1 MKRVLTIL
9 LLCLSVCQASAQKIS
24 RTYQNQSL
32 SEVLKDLNA
41 ASARYEVSFI
51 YNELEDFRVTT
62 TLHRSTLPDA
72 VRQVVG
78 FYPMRVTANDSVII
92 VECTHKTQLH
102 LTGTVIDE
110 NNEPITYANIAVL
123 SPQDSTLLC
132 GGVSNES
139 GVFVIP
145 IERLRVGDETS
156 GIQSNVLARISFVGY
171 KTIYKQCNSEELGT
185 IRMQP
190 ETQTLKGVT
199 VKGYKPTM
207 RMISGGM
214 EIDVQNTLLADAGSA
229 IDVLSQ
235 LPRVNVTANGS
246 VDVFGKGKPEI
257 YINGK
262 KMRNK
267 GELEQLTSKEIKSVE
282 VITMPGAR
290 YKAELESVI
299 RINTIKRRGDGF
311 SLYSIAR
318 GTYFHEFGNAAGVS
332 MTYRKSGLEMN
343 FYPYFVNNY
352 TGEDNNFG
360 SILHMADHDT
370 KTMQH
375 GLFTD
380 RTQSF
385 VPDFRLSYDFDANHS
400 IGASY
405 RYQTTLKYDNTFHS
419 NYTVHYD
426 DILQGVVNQT
436 LQHDWDVTSHHANAY
451 YTGKMGQWDINAD
464 GSFVHTTVKRGQHI
478 NEQSQEFEDRT
489 VNTSSTQD
497 SRLYAGKLIAA
508 KKLPKGEVS
517 FGTELTHSHVDADN
531 HNPEGYIAESDNEI
545 QESNYAG
552 FASYALQLGHW
563 SLETGV
569 RYEYV
574 HSDYY
579 SYGVK
584 DDDVSRRYS
593 GFFPNLSAS
602 WNKGKWGLQLAYSK
616 KTRRP
621 AYGQLRS
628 YQQYDN
634 RFAYEGGSPDLQP
647 AINHTLETMLNWKW
661 VNFSLSYRYT
671 KDFMLWKNDLYGEQD
686 VAYAHWINI
695 DHKQE
700 VVASLVLQPRLGWYR
715 PQLELGYVHQFFD
728 AKKYDYI
735 TNLRRPAIY
744 VTLDNKFVI
753 NKSCW
758 FGVRGRYLSSHD
770 NMSQEIDGFWTI
782 RAQAYK
788 SFFNGALAFNLTIN
802 DIFNTNI
809 EKWRMRT
816 NSVEI
821 SKNCKNHSD
830 TRGIILQ
837 VTYSFNTTRSKYKGT
852 GAGNDEKNRL

>member
-1 MKRVLTIL
+1 MKRVIIL
-9 LLCLSVCQASAQKIS
+9 LLFISVAISVKAQ
-24 RTYQNQSL
+24 RVTREYNNVSL
-32 SEVLKDLNA
+32 SEALRQLNEQTEK
-41 ASARYEVSFI
+41 YTISFL
-51 YNELEDFRVTT
+51 YNELEDFHITT
-62 TLHRSTLPDA
+62 SVHHKNVPDA
-72 VRQVVG
+72 IRQMIG
-78 FYPMRVTANDSVII
+78 FYPIRMTIEDREII
-92 VECTHKTQLH
+92 VECPQKTAPRYK
-102 LTGTVIDE
+102 GTIIDE
-110 NNEPITYANIAVL
+110 QGQPIAYANIALL
-123 SPQDSTLLC
+123 SPQDSTLIT

-139 GVFVIP
+139 GLFVIP
-145 IERLRVGDETS
+145 CTES
-156 GIQSNVLARISFVGY
+156 PVLARVSFVGY
-171 KTIYKQCNSEELGT
+171 KTIYKLCETTNAGV
-185 IRMQP
+185 IRIKSD
-190 ETQTLKGVT
+190 TYTLKNVT

-207 RMISGGM
+207 KMISGGM

-229 IDVLSQ
+229 LDVLSQ
-235 LPRVNVTANGS
+235 LPRVNVTSNGG
-246 VDVFGKGKPEI
+246 VEVFGKGKPEI

-267 GELEQLTSKEIKSVE
+267 GELEQLTSKDIKSVE

-290 YKAELESVI
+290 YDATLGSVI

-311 SLYSIAR
+311 SLYSLAR
-318 GTYFHEFGNAAGVS
+318 GSYFHEFANAAGVS
-332 MTYRKSGLEMN
+332 ITYRKNGLEMN

-352 TGEDNNFG
+352 SGEDNNFG
-360 SILHMADHDT
+360 STLHLTDHDA

-385 VPDFRLSYDFDANHS
+385 VPDFKLSYDFDANHS

-419 NYTVHYD
+419 DYSVHHN
-426 DILQGVVNQT
+426 DILQGSVSQT
-436 LQHDWDVTSHHANAY
+436 ADHNWDVTSHNANAY
-451 YTGKMGQWDINAD
+451 YIGKIGQWDINAD

-478 NEQSQEFEDRT
+478 NEQSKEFEDRT

-508 KKLPKGEVS
+508 YKLPKGEVS

-552 FASYALQLGHW
+552 FASYGLQLGHW

-569 RYEYV
+569 RFEYV

-584 DDDVSRRYS
+584 DADVSRRYS

-602 WNKGKWGLQLAYSK
+602 WNKGKWGMQFAYAK

-634 RFAYEGGSPDLQP
+634 RYAYEGGSPDLQP
-647 AINHTLETMLNWKW
+647 AINHMLEAMLNWKW
-661 VNFSLSYRYT
+661 LNFSLGYTYT
-671 KDFMLWKNDLYGEQD
+671 KDYMLWKNDIYNEQE

-700 VVASLVLQPRLGWYR
+700 VSASLVLQPKFEWYQ
-715 PQLELGYVHQFFD
+715 PQMEMDYYQQFFD
-728 AKKYDYI
+728 AKRYGYVS
-735 TNLRRPAIY
+735 NLRRPAFH
-744 VTLDNKFVI
+744 LDLNNKFVI

-758 FGVRGRYLSSHD
+758 LALRGNYSCAHD
-770 NMSQEIDGFWTI
+770 NMSQEVDAFWYVS
-782 RAQAYK
+782 AHAYK

-802 DIFNTNI
+802 DIFNTNM
-809 EKWRMRT
+809 ERWKMRT
-816 NSVEI
+816 HSVEI
-821 SKNCKNHSD
+821 SKDCNNHSM
-830 TRGIILQ
+830 TRGIRLQ
-837 VTYSFNTTRSKYKGT
+837 VTYDFNTTRSKYKGT
-852 GAGNDEKNRL
+852 GAGNAEKNRL

>member
-1 MKRVLTIL
+1 MKRTIIIL
-9 LLCLSVCQASAQKIS
+9 IFTCVAISITAQHIT
-24 RTYQNQSL
+24 REYNNVSL
-32 SEVLKDLNA
+32 SEALRQLNEQTEK
-41 ASARYEVSFI
+41 YTISFL
-51 YNELEDFRVTT
+51 YNELEDFCITT
-62 TLHRSTLPDA
+62 SVHRKTIPDA
-72 VRQVVG
+72 IRQMIG
-78 FYPMRVTANDSVII
+78 FYPIRMTIEDREII
-92 VECTHKTQLH
+92 VECPQKT
-102 LTGTVIDE
+102 TSRYKGTIIDE
-110 NNEPITYANIAVL
+110 QDQPVAYANIALL
-123 SPQDSTLLC
+123 SPQDSTLIT

-139 GVFVIP
+139 GLFVIP
-145 IERLRVGDETS
+145 CEQQPVIARV
-156 GIQSNVLARISFVGY
+156 SFVGY
-171 KTIYKQCNSEELGT
+171 KTFYKLCETTNTGV
-185 IRMQP
+185 IRIKSD
-190 ETQTLKGVT
+190 TYTLKNVT

-207 RMISGGM
+207 KMISGGM

-229 IDVLSQ
+229 LDVLSQ
-235 LPRVNVTANGS
+235 LPRVNVTSNGG
-246 VDVFGKGKPEI
+246 VEVFGKGKPEI

-267 GELEQLTSKEIKSVE
+267 GELEQLTSKDIKSVE

-290 YKAELESVI
+290 YDATLSSVI

-311 SLYSIAR
+311 SLYSLAR
-318 GTYFHEFGNAAGVS
+318 GSYFHEFANAAGVS
-332 MTYRKSGLEMN
+332 ITYRKNGLEMN

-352 TGEDNNFG
+352 SGEDNIFG
-360 SILHMADHDT
+360 STLHLADHDT

-385 VPDFRLSYDFDANHS
+385 VPDFKLSYDFDANHS

-419 NYTVHYD
+419 DYSVHHN
-426 DILQGVVNQT
+426 DILQGCVSQT
-436 LQHDWDVTSHHANAY
+436 ADHDWDVTSHNANAY
-451 YTGKMGQWDINAD
+451 YMGKIGQWGINAD

-478 NEQSQEFEDRT
+478 NEQSKEFEDRT

-508 KKLPKGEVS
+508 YKLPKGEVS

-552 FASYALQLGHW
+552 FATYGLQLGHW

-569 RYEYV
+569 RFEYV

-602 WNKGKWGLQLAYSK
+602 WNKGRWGLQFAYSK

-621 AYGQLRS
+621 SYGQLRS

-634 RFAYEGGSPDLQP
+634 RYAYEGGNPELQP
-647 AINHTLETMLNWKW
+647 AIYHTLETMLNWQW
-661 VNFSLSYRYT
+661 INLSLSYRYQ
-671 KDFMLWKNDLYGEQD
+671 KDFMLWKNELYGTQEI
-686 VAYAHWINI
+686 AYATFINI

-700 VVASLVLQPRLGWYR
+700 VVASLLLQPKFGWYR
-715 PQLELGYVHQFFD
+715 PNLELGYVHQFFD
-728 AKKYDYI
+728 AKKYGFV
-735 TNLRRPAIY
+735 TNLRRPAIM
-744 VTLDNKFVI
+744 VVLNNKFVI

-758 FGVRGRYLSSHD
+758 LGLRGRYVSSHD
-770 NMSQEIDGFWTI
+770 NVSQEVDELWYVS
-782 RAQAYK
+782 ANAYK
-788 SFFNGALAFNLTIN
+788 SFFNGALALNLTIN
-802 DIFNTNI
+802 DIFNTNF

-816 NSVEI
+816 HSVEI
-821 SKNCKNHSD
+821 SKDCNNHSS
-830 TRGIILQ
+830 TRGISLQ
-837 VTYSFNTTRSKYKGT
+837 VTYNFNTTRSKYKGT
-852 GAGNDEKNRL
+852 GAGNAEKNRL

>member
-1 MKRVLTIL
+1 MKIIISML
-9 LLCLSVCQASAQKIS
+9 VCCFVFAGVQAQKIT
-24 RTYQNQSL
+24 RDYNNVSL
-32 SEVLKDLNA
+32 SEALRQLNEQTDE
-41 ASARYEVSFI
+41 YTISFL
-51 YNELEDFRVTT
+51 YNELEDFRITT
-62 TLHRSTLPDA
+62 SVHRKTVPDA
-72 VRQVVG
+72 IRQMIG
-78 FYPMRVTANDSVII
+78 FYPIRMTVEPGIANPSQQEII
-92 VECTHKTQLH
+92 VECPQKTALRYK
-102 LTGTVIDE
+102 GTVIDE
-110 NNEPITYANIAVL
+110 QGQPVAYANIALL
-123 SPQDSTLLC
+123 SPQDSTLIT

-139 GVFVIP
+139 GFFVIP
-145 IERLRVGDETS
+145 CEQRP
-156 GIQSNVLARISFVGY
+156 VLARISYVGY
-171 KTIYKQCNSEELGT
+171 KTIYKQCET
-185 IRMQP
+185 IEIGVIRIKP
-190 ETQTLKGVT
+190 DTYTLKNVT

-207 RMISGGM
+207 KMISGGM
-214 EIDVQNTLLADAGSA
+214 EIDVQGTLLADAGSA
-229 IDVLSQ
+229 LDVLSQ

-267 GELEQLTSKEIKSVE
+267 GELEQLTSKDIKSVE
-282 VITMPGAR
+282 VIIMPGAR
-290 YKAELESVI
+290 YNAELGAVI

-311 SLYSIAR
+311 SLYSMAR

-385 VPDFRLSYDFDANHS
+385 IPDFKLSYDFDANHS

-405 RYQTTLKYDNTFHS
+405 RYQTTLKYNNTFQS
-419 NYTVHYD
+419 DYTVHHND
-426 DILQGVVNQT
+426 VLQGLVSQT
-436 LQHDWDVTSHHANAY
+436 ANHKFDVTSHNANAY
-451 YTGKMGQWDINAD
+451 YIGKIGQWDINAD

-497 SRLYAGKLIAA
+497 SRLYAGKLTVAY
-508 KKLPKGEVS
+508 KLPKGEVS

-552 FASYALQLGHW
+552 FASYGLHLGHW
-563 SLETGV
+563 SLEAGA
-569 RYEYV
+569 RFEYV

-584 DDDVSRRYS
+584 DGDVSRRYS

-602 WNKGKWGLQLAYSK
+602 WNKGKWGMQFAYAK

-634 RFAYEGGSPDLQP
+634 RYAYEGGSPDLQP
-647 AINHTLETMLNWKW
+647 AINHMLEAMLNWKW
-661 VNFSLSYRYT
+661 LNFSLGYTYT
-671 KDFMLWKNDLYGEQD
+671 KDYMLWKNDIYNEQE

-700 VVASLVLQPRLGWYR
+700 VSASLVLQPKFGWYQ
-715 PQLELGYVHQFFD
+715 PQLEMDYYQQFFD
-728 AKKYDYI
+728 AKRYGYVS
-735 TNLRRPAIY
+735 NLRRPAFY
-744 VTLDNKFVI
+744 FDLNNKFVI

-758 FGVRGRYLSSHD
+758 LALRGKYSRAHD
-770 NMSQEIDGFWTI
+770 NMSQEVDAFWYI
-782 RAQAYK
+782 NAQAYK
-788 SFFNGALAFNLTIN
+788 SFFGGALAFNLTIN
-802 DIFNTNI
+802 DIFNTGM
-809 EKWRMRT
+809 ERWKMRT
-816 NSVEI
+816 HSVEI
-821 SKNCKNHSD
+821 SKDCNNHSM
-830 TRGIILQ
+830 TRGIRLQ
-837 VTYSFNTTRSKYKGT
+837 VTYNFNTTRSKYKGT
-852 GAGNDEKNRL
+852 GAGNAEKNRL